1 MRPSRFRTLTM
12 VMGLGLALGAC
23 TSGASPSP
31 SAIPASASTTAAP
44 TQAPVS
50 TAALAG
56 LLPADVVAK
65 GEVTAATLDGCQ
77 PWGWFADDKVT
88 YMGVNADLA
97 AGVEQLLGIKIN
109 WIDMEFPSQIPSLA
123 AGRVDLIWDCIGDTA
138 AREKVIDF
146 VTYSHEGEGVVVAK
160 GNPLGIKTLEDL
172 CGKRVTIIQG
182 SMSVQ
187 WAQLFQPKCGSS
199 PMQLTELPDMGQM
212 YVSVSAGRAD
222 ATLVSYGTTAYQTSH
237 DTTGVYKGIEL
248 SPVPAFDPAV
258 QGIAFNKKD
267 AQLRDAFKAALEQMM
282 KDGTY
287 QPAFDK
293 QGVGKLTVSTI
304 EINGSLDK

>member
-1 MRPSRFRTLTM
+1 MRSSRFGMLTS
-12 VMGLGLALGAC
+12 VTVLALAVGAC
-23 TSGASPSP
+23 ASAATPAP
-31 SAIPASASTTAAP
+31 SANQATASTTATSTP
-44 TQAPVS
+44 APVPA
-50 TAALAG
+50 AALSS
-56 LLPADVVAK
+56 LLPADVIAK
-65 GEVTAATLDGCQ
+65 GVVTAATLDGCQ
-77 PWGWFADDKVT
+77 PWGWFADDKIT

-109 WIDMEFPSQIPSLA
+109 WIDMEFPSQIPSLE

-138 AREKVIDF
+138 AREQVIDF
-146 VTYSHEGEGVVVAK
+146 VTYSREGEGVVVAK
-160 GNPLGIKTLEDL
+160 GNPLGIKTLQDL
-172 CGKRVTIIQG
+172 CGKRITIIQG

-187 WAQLFQPKCGSS
+187 WAQGFQTDCGSN
-199 PMQLTELPDMGQM
+199 PMQVTELPDMGQM
-212 YVSVSAGRAD
+212 YLSVTAGRAD
-222 ATLVSYGTTAYQTSH
+222 ATLVSYGTTAFQTSH

-287 QPAFDK
+287 QPAFDN
-293 QGVGKLTVSTI
+293 QGVGNLTVPTI
-304 EINGSLDK
+304 EINGALDK